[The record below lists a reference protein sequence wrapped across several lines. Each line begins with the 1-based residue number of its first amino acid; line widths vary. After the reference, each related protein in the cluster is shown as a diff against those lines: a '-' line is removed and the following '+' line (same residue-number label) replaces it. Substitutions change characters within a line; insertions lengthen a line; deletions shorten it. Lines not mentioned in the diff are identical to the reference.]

1 MCCFSTIFL
10 VLGSRLAVII
20 WWLSDS
26 QRFNLAFQN
35 WNLPGFVIPVWI
47 WGLVG
52 GLFLPWTTL
61 AYLFVVPGGVVGY
74 DWLVIILGFL
84 IDMASHGGSY
94 YHRNRIPTMWR
105 RRSAI

>member
-10 VLGSRLAVII
+10 VLGSRIGVIV
-20 WWLSDS
+20 WWLADPA
-26 QRFNLAFQN
+26 RFNLAFQN
-35 WNLPGFVIPVWI
+35 WGLPGYAIPVWI
-47 WGLVG
+47 WSLLG
-52 GLFLPWTTL
+52 GLILPWTTL

-74 DWLVIILGFL
+74 EWIVIILGFL

-94 YHRNRIPTMWR
+94 YHRNRLPIYR